1 MPLMSTNESF
11 NRIDSPAE
19 DHTIR
24 NFLPYFI
31 HEFNFELLPQVR
43 SSLSELLENNK
54 YFSARAMR
62 IEEKRYFMKLF
73 EPVEERSETFLTRGY
88 KFDRVGSIL
97 SSFNEHAIH
106 LYRSFVPKR
115 QWPRSDCA
123 LRFFN
128 ETWNFL
134 KARGINLI
142 GLEQAHTR
150 DIKDGAHR
158 CGNKIERRILSRMG
172 TLNKYDWTSIRSII
186 CSFHILSDM
195 EIFNSEMRFL
205 WKIV

>member
-1 MPLMSTNESF
+1 
-11 NRIDSPAE
+11 
-19 DHTIR
+19 
-24 NFLPYFI
+24 
-31 HEFNFELLPQVR
+31 
-43 SSLSELLENNK
+43 
-54 YFSARAMR
+54 MR

-88 KFDRVGSIL
+88 KFDRVGSIS

-128 ETWNFL
+128 LEL
-134 KARGINLI
+134 SQSERHKSHRVGASPYARYKGC
-142 GLEQAHTR
+142 A
-150 DIKDGAHR
+150 R